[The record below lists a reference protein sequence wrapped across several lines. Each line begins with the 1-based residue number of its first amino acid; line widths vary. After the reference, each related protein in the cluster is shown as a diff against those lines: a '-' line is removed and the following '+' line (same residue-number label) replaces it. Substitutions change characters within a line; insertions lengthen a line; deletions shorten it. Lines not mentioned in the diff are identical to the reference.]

1 MSLCIG
7 PRHDLFHSA
16 ALESCMCYTW
26 LIIVTDQWLLIWVNM
41 LLDFTFTAGVVS
53 HLLLFREL
61 LVLLLKVCGILILF
75 PNALPKSSALN
86 RVPFNS
92 PLNLIFVPLF
102 FCLCKVGFRL
112 CCAVVDPWI
121 NFFSPQI
128 CVSRMLLGLHMEC
141 TLASQ

>member
-1 MSLCIG
+1 
-7 PRHDLFHSA
+7 
-16 ALESCMCYTW
+16 
-26 LIIVTDQWLLIWVNM
+26 M

-92 PLNLIFVPLF
+92 PLNLIFVPLQVF
-102 FCLCKVGFRL
+102 FAYVKWGFVS
-112 CCAVVDPWI
+112 VVDP
-121 NFFSPQI
+121 
-128 CVSRMLLGLHMEC
+128 
-141 TLASQ
+141 